1 MHQLQRLVHH
11 LVGDNMTEDIF
22 NTAYNIWNSLIEI
35 AMTLFT
41 TSPTAANGAVYST
54 CKTIFDAISDIA
66 LPISTAFFLF
76 AICKSVISTP
86 PEQQLK
92 KFLNDTLKFV
102 FMIGVLA
109 NLWDVMGYLMQIADG
124 VTDKV
129 ATNADAPYTMTM
141 SDDLKNIISEVND
154 LSPTTQIHFTSFG
167 SDLIAFAKE
176 FLDIAMIRLLFFIA
190 AIVTLGVIVAAC
202 ISIINCA
209 YQRILKPL
217 VILPFSSITV
227 AMASGSH
234 ESERVATSYIKTF
247 FGLCLS
253 GAFMVVCVKLGVAL
267 TNGGFISPPDD
278 ASINTKVLFIAVEN
292 MVTPTIIAGLVKT
305 VDGTIARFL

>member
-1 MHQLQRLVHH
+1 
-11 LVGDNMTEDIF
+11 MTEDIF
-22 NTAYNIWNSLIEI
+22 NTAYSIWNNLIEI

-41 TSPTAANGAVYST
+41 TSPTAANGSVYST
-54 CKTIFDAISDIA
+54 CKNIYTAISDIA
-66 LPISTAFFLF
+66 LPIAIVFFLI
-76 AICKSVISTP
+76 AICKDVISTP
-86 PEQQLK
+86 PEQQIR
-92 KFLNDTLKFV
+92 KFLNDAFKFCILV
-102 FMIGVLA
+102 GVLA
-109 NLWDVMGYLMQIADG
+109 NLWDVMGYIMQIADG
-124 VTDKV
+124 VTEKV
-129 ATNADAPYTMTM
+129 ASNANSPYQMTM
-141 SDDLKNIISEVND
+141 SNDLINIITEVNN
-154 LSPTTQIHFTSFG
+154 LTPTTQIHFTSFG

-176 FLDIAMIRLLFFIA
+176 FLDIAMTRLLFFIA

-234 ESERVATSYIKTF
+234 EAERVSSSYIKTF

-278 ASINTKVLFIAVEN
+278 ASVNTKVLFIAVEN
-292 MVTPTIIAGLVKT
+292 MVTPTIIAGLVKS
-305 VDGTIARFL
+305 VDSTIARFL

>member
-1 MHQLQRLVHH
+1 
-11 LVGDNMTEDIF
+11 MTEDIF
-22 NTAYNIWNSLIEI
+22 NTAYSIWNNLIEI

-41 TSPTAANGAVYST
+41 TSPTAANGSVYST
-54 CKTIFDAISDIA
+54 CKNIYTAISDIA
-66 LPISTAFFLF
+66 LPIAIVFFLI
-76 AICKSVISTP
+76 AICKDVISTP
-86 PEQQLK
+86 PEQQIR
-92 KFLNDTLKFV
+92 KFLNDAFKFCILV
-102 FMIGVLA
+102 GVLA
-109 NLWDVMGYLMQIADG
+109 NLWDVMGYIMQIADG
-124 VTDKV
+124 VTEKV
-129 ATNADAPYTMTM
+129 ASNANSPYQMTM
-141 SDDLKNIISEVND
+141 SDDLINIITEVSN
-154 LSPTTQIHFTSFG
+154 LTPTTQIHFTSFG

-176 FLDIAMIRLLFFIA
+176 FLDIAMTRLLFFIA

-234 ESERVATSYIKTF
+234 EAERVSSSYIKTF

-267 TNGGFISPPDD
+267 TNGGFISPSDD
-278 ASINTKVLFIAVEN
+278 ASVNTKVLFIAVEN
-292 MVTPTIIAGLVKT
+292 MVTPTIIAGLVKS
-305 VDGTIARFL
+305 VDSTIARFL

>member
-1 MHQLQRLVHH
+1 
-11 LVGDNMTEDIF
+11 MTEDIF
-22 NTAYNIWNSLIEI
+22 NTAYSIWNNLIEI

-41 TSPTAANGAVYST
+41 TSPTAANGSVYST
-54 CKTIFDAISDIA
+54 CKNIYTAISDIA
-66 LPISTAFFLF
+66 LPIAIVFFLI
-76 AICKSVISTP
+76 AICKDVISTP
-86 PEQQLK
+86 PEQQIR
-92 KFLNDTLKFV
+92 KFLNDAFKFCILV
-102 FMIGVLA
+102 GVLA
-109 NLWDVMGYLMQIADG
+109 NLWDVMGYIMQIADG
-124 VTDKV
+124 VTEKV
-129 ATNADAPYTMTM
+129 ASNANSPYQMTM
-141 SDDLKNIISEVND
+141 SDDLINIITEVSN
-154 LSPTTQIHFTSFG
+154 LTPTTQIHFTSFG

-176 FLDIAMIRLLFFIA
+176 FLDIAMTRLLFFIA

-234 ESERVATSYIKTF
+234 EAERVSSSYIKTF

-278 ASINTKVLFIAVEN
+278 ASVNTKVLFIAVEN
-292 MVTPTIIAGLVKT
+292 MVTPTIIAGLVKS
-305 VDGTIARFL
+305 VDSTIARFL

>member
-1 MHQLQRLVHH
+1 
-11 LVGDNMTEDIF
+11 MTEDIF
-22 NTAYNIWNSLIEI
+22 NAAYSIWNSLIEI

-41 TSPTAANGAVYST
+41 TSPTAANGDVYST
-54 CKTIFDAISDIA
+54 CKSIFDSISDIA
-66 LPISTAFFLF
+66 IPIATVFFLIAICKEVISTA
-76 AICKSVISTP
+76 

-92 KFLNDTLKFV
+92 KFLNDVLKFCV
-102 FMIGVLA
+102 MIGVLV
-109 NLWDVMGYLMQIADG
+109 NLWDVMGYIMQIADG
-124 VTDKV
+124 LTDKV
-129 ATNADAPYTMTM
+129 ASNASATYKMEM
-141 SDDLKNIISEVND
+141 SDNLKDIITEVSN

-167 SDLIAFAKE
+167 SDLISFAKE
-176 FLDIAMIRLLFFIA
+176 FLDIAMTRLLFFIA

-202 ISIINCA
+202 VYIINSA

-234 ESERVATSYIKTF
+234 EAERVSTSYIKTF

-253 GAFMVVCVKLGVAL
+253 GAFMVVSVKLGVAL

-292 MVTPTIIAGLVKT
+292 MVTPTIIAGLVKAT
-305 VDGTIARFL
+305 DSTIARFL

>member
-1 MHQLQRLVHH
+1 
-11 LVGDNMTEDIF
+11 MTEDVF
-22 NTAYNIWNSLIEI
+22 NTAYSIWNNLIEI

-41 TSPTAANGAVYST
+41 TSPTTAANGSVYST
-54 CKTIFDAISDIA
+54 CKTIYTAISDIA
-66 LPISTAFFLF
+66 LPIAIVFFLI
-76 AICKSVISTP
+76 AICKDVMSTP
-86 PEQQLK
+86 AEQQLK
-92 KFLNDTLKFV
+92 KFLNDTIKFCILV
-102 FMIGVLA
+102 GILA
-109 NLWDVMGYLMQIADG
+109 NLWEFMGYVMQVADG

-129 ATNADAPYTMTM
+129 ANNANGTYQMTM
-141 SDDLKNIISEVND
+141 SDDLIDIITEVSN
-154 LSPTTQIHFTSFG
+154 LTPTTQIHFTSFG

-176 FLDIAMIRLLFFIA
+176 FLDIAMTRLLFFIA

-234 ESERVATSYIKTF
+234 EAERVSSSYIKTF

-267 TNGGFISPPDD
+267 TNGGFISPSDD
-278 ASINTKVLFIAVEN
+278 ASVNTKVLFIAVEN
-292 MVTPTIIAGLVKT
+292 MVTPTIIAGLVKS
-305 VDGTIARFL
+305 VDSTIARFL

>member
-1 MHQLQRLVHH
+1 
-11 LVGDNMTEDIF
+11 MTEDIF
-22 NTAYNIWNSLIEI
+22 NTAYGIWNNLIEI

-41 TSPTAANGAVYST
+41 TSPTAANGSVYST
-54 CKTIFDAISDIA
+54 CKNIYTAISDIA
-66 LPISTAFFLF
+66 LPIAIVFFLI
-76 AICKSVISTP
+76 AICKDVISTP
-86 PEQQLK
+86 PEQQIR
-92 KFLNDTLKFV
+92 KFLNDAFKFCILV
-102 FMIGVLA
+102 GVLA
-109 NLWDVMGYLMQIADG
+109 NLWDVMGYIMQIADG

-129 ATNADAPYTMTM
+129 ANNANSTYQMTM
-141 SDDLKNIISEVND
+141 SAELADIISEVND
-154 LSPTTQIHFTSFG
+154 LTPTTQIHFTSFG

-176 FLDIAMIRLLFFIA
+176 FLDITMTRLLFFIA

-234 ESERVATSYIKTF
+234 EAERVATSYIKTF

-267 TNGGFISPPDD
+267 TNGGFITSPNG
-278 ASINTKVLFIAVEN
+278 ASVNTKVLFIAVEN
-292 MVTPTIIAGLVKT
+292 MVTPTIIAGLVKS
-305 VDGTIARFL
+305 VDNMIARFL

>member
-1 MHQLQRLVHH
+1 
-11 LVGDNMTEDIF
+11 MTEDVF
-22 NTAYNIWNSLIEI
+22 NTAYSIWNNLIEI

-41 TSPTAANGAVYST
+41 TSPTAANGSVYST
-54 CKTIFDAISDIA
+54 CKTIYTAISDIA
-66 LPISTAFFLF
+66 LPIAIVFFLI
-76 AICKSVISTP
+76 AICKDVMSTP
-86 PEQQLK
+86 AEQQLK
-92 KFLNDTLKFV
+92 KFLNDTIKFCILV
-102 FMIGVLA
+102 GVLA
-109 NLWDVMGYLMQIADG
+109 NLWEFMGYVMQIADG

-129 ATNADAPYTMTM
+129 ANNANGTYQMTM
-141 SDDLKNIISEVND
+141 SDDLIDIITEVSN
-154 LSPTTQIHFTSFG
+154 LTPTTQIHFTSFG

-176 FLDIAMIRLLFFIA
+176 FLDIAMTRLLFFIA

-234 ESERVATSYIKTF
+234 EAERVSSSYIKTF

-278 ASINTKVLFIAVEN
+278 ASVNTKVLFIAVEN
-292 MVTPTIIAGLVKT
+292 MVTPTIIAGLVKS
-305 VDGTIARFL
+305 VDSTIARFL

>member
-1 MHQLQRLVHH
+1 
-11 LVGDNMTEDIF
+11 MTEDIF
-22 NTAYNIWNSLIEI
+22 NTAYGIWNNLIEI

-41 TSPTAANGAVYST
+41 TSPTAANGSVYST
-54 CKTIFDAISDIA
+54 CKNIYTAISDIA
-66 LPISTAFFLF
+66 LPIAIVFFLI
-76 AICKSVISTP
+76 AICKDVISTP
-86 PEQQLK
+86 PEQQIR
-92 KFLNDTLKFV
+92 KFLNDAFKFCILV
-102 FMIGVLA
+102 GVLA
-109 NLWDVMGYLMQIADG
+109 NLWDVMGYIMQIADG

-129 ATNADAPYTMTM
+129 ANNANSTYQMTM
-141 SDDLKNIISEVND
+141 SAELADIISEVND
-154 LSPTTQIHFTSFG
+154 LTPTTQIHFTSFG

-176 FLDIAMIRLLFFIA
+176 FLDITMTRLLFFIA

-234 ESERVATSYIKTF
+234 EAERVATSYIKTF

-267 TNGGFISPPDD
+267 TNGVFITSPNG
-278 ASINTKVLFIAVEN
+278 ASVNTKVLFIAVEN
-292 MVTPTIIAGLVKT
+292 MVTPTIIAGLVKS
-305 VDGTIARFL
+305 VDNMIARFL